1 MLYFVLNIVIL
12 NSLDHVPYYIY
23 HYFSVVSVYLF
34 APSKLSFHTLL
45 SFDIIISIR
54 CPKYLW
60 KSSKSLSLSIRNHQT
75 ASLQPANHRHHKLH
89 HHVFPFRPRPGPR
102 LTLGSVYACQLFVCV
117 CYYFNSIFYKLIS

>member
-1 MLYFVLNIVIL
+1 MRTRASKHVFVERLLHYFISALKEYETHMESANFIDFCYIFFVYFILLYFVLFLLYLVLNIVIL

-54 CPKYLW
+54 CPKYL
-60 KSSKSLSLSIRNHQT
+60 
-75 ASLQPANHRHHKLH
+75 
-89 HHVFPFRPRPGPR
+89 
-102 LTLGSVYACQLFVCV
+102 
-117 CYYFNSIFYKLIS
+117 